1 MLIYNKT
8 TGEVIQREDNISD
21 ARLTE
26 LESLGHGVSELIVT
40 ENWAKAYINLETNEL
55 YNAATPEE
63 QEAHENQYK
72 DEV

>member
-8 TGEVIQREDNISD
+8 TGKIEWSEDLTPKRAAELEAIGYGISD
-21 ARLTE
+21 
-26 LESLGHGVSELIVT
+26 LIVT

-63 QEAHENQYK
+63 QDAHENQYK